1 MASSLDPCRSPGRGF
16 LLWSTAGRCAG
27 VQPTMLRGHG
37 LSRGNRWTRRLPEVP
52 SLLRCKLPFRGA
64 GGAEVAGW
72 RST

>member
-1 MASSLDPCRSPGRGF
+1 MASSLTP
-16 LLWSTAGRCAG
+16 AGAPAG
-27 VQPTMLRGHG
+27 VFCCGQPQAGVRGGQPTMLRGHG